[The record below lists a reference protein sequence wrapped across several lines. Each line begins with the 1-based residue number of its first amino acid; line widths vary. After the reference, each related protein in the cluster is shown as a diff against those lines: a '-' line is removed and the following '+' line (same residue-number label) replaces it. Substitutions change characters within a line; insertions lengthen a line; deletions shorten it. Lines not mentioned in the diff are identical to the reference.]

1 VDMPSG
7 SLNNPVGFDGTYSGQ
22 TTTIVIFGA
31 SGDLTRR
38 KLIPSLCSLF
48 CKGRLGP
55 EVQVVGMARNNITTE
70 EYRESLTEGMD
81 DFPDFSPEQGE
92 WNEFLSRIHYRCGDV
107 SSADD
112 MKGFEETL
120 KGIEA
125 PGKPANRLYYLA
137 LPPSLYGPTVLNL
150 GAAGMVR
157 EPEAWRRVVIE
168 KPFGA
173 DLASAQALNKSIH
186 SVFTEDQVFRIDHY
200 LGKETVQNIL
210 VLRFANTI
218 FEPVWNRNYIDNIQ
232 ITVAETVDLADRAGY
247 YDQAGVFRDMFQNH
261 ILQLL
266 TVVAMEPPSN
276 FQADL
281 LRNEKVKVLNAIRRV
296 TPESASEIAVAA
308 QYDGYL
314 EEPGVPGDS
323 RTPTYAAMRM
333 DIDNWRWQGVP
344 FYLRSGKALD
354 DKSTEIV
361 IQFRRPPHLMFP
373 QEIGPNILAIQV
385 QPDEGL
391 HIEFQAKTP
400 DEKMDLRPVDLEFHY
415 DDSFGGQDIPDAYE
429 RLLLDAINGDAS
441 LFTRSDEIEE
451 AWEIMDPIIQGLG
464 MPEAPPV
471 AGYNKGSEGPEEA
484 DRFLAKYGH
493 RWLNRN
499 WQH

>member
-1 VDMPSG
+1 MSAE
-7 SLNNPVGFDGTYSGQ
+7 Q

-55 EVQVVGMARNNITTE
+55 EVQIVGMARRDKTSE
-70 EYRESLTEGMD
+70 GYRESLAEGMD
-81 DFPDFSPEQGE
+81 GFDDFSPDMAE
-92 WNEFLSRIHYRCGDV
+92 WAEFASRIHYCRGDV
-107 SSADD
+107 ASAGDLVGL
-112 MKGFEETL
+112 KEVL

-137 LPPSLYGPTVLNL
+137 LAPFLYEPAVLNL
-150 GAAGMVR
+150 GAAGMAGAAG
-157 EPEAWRRVVIE
+157 AWRRVIIE
-168 KPFGA
+168 KPFGS
-173 DLASAQALNKSIH
+173 DLSSAQALNKSIH
-186 SVFTEDQVFRIDHY
+186 SVFSEDQVFRIDHY
-200 LGKETVQNIL
+200 LGKETVQNLL

-218 FEPVWNRNYIDNIQ
+218 FEPVWNRNYIDNVQ
-232 ITVAETVDLADRAGY
+232 ITVSETVSLSDRAGY
-247 YDQAGVFRDMFQNH
+247 YDRAGVFRDMFQNH
-261 ILQLL
+261 LLQLL

-296 TPESASEIAVAA
+296 SRDSALETAVHA

-314 EEPGVPGDS
+314 EEKGVPSDS
-323 RTPTYAAMRM
+323 RTPTYAAVRM

-354 DKSTEIV
+354 DKRTEIV
-361 IQFRRPPHLMFP
+361 IQFKRPPHLMFQ

-400 DEKMDLRPVDLEFHY
+400 DEKMGLKPVDLEFHY

-429 RLLLDAINGDAS
+429 RLLLDAMNGDAS
-441 LFTRSDEIEE
+441 LFIRSDEIEE
-451 AWEIMDPIIQGLG
+451 AWEIMDPIIQGLAASD
-464 MPEAPPV
+464 APLP
-471 AGYNKGSEGPEEA
+471 AGYAIGSKGPDEA

-493 RWLNRN
+493 DWLHRD